1 MVAPFL
7 RPPRF
12 DDGVVALRA
21 WEDRDTG
28 AVEQASQDPRIP
40 TGTTVPAVYTP
51 EEGLAFVHRQRGRY
65 TSGWGISFAVAG
77 SHDDV
82 AVGLVV
88 LARRPQE
95 GVLGLGYWV
104 VPDARGR
111 GVAGRAVGLATRWA
125 LGEAGADRVE
135 GWVDPENTPS
145 QRTLLSNGYVREG
158 VLRSFMAFAGVR
170 TDLVVFSR
178 LPSDPVP
185 DDPVPDDPR

>member
-1 MVAPFL
+1 MVAPFDHPHRL
-7 RPPRF
+7 

-21 WEDRDTG
+21 WEVRDTG

-51 EEGLAFVHRQRGRY
+51 EEGMAFVRRQRGRY

-77 SHDDV
+77 THDDV

-95 GVLGLGYWV
+95 GVLGVGYWV
-104 VPDARGR
+104 VPAARGR

-125 LGEAGADRVE
+125 LDEAGAARVE
-135 GWVDPENTPS
+135 GWVSPENVSS
-145 QRTLLSNGYVREG
+145 QKALLRNGYVREG
-158 VLRSFMAFAGVR
+158 VLRSFMALADAR

-178 LPSDPVP
+178 LPTDPVP
-185 DDPVPDDPR
+185 EYA